1 MKSGLNKIF
10 WGVIIL
16 TFHINIGSI
25 PILPDFIGYIFIGVG
40 LDAVINLK
48 YIDNS
53 FKKARKV
60 TSIMVVIS
68 LVQLFVHV
76 MGGEQSTSP
85 NIILI
90 IINTILMTIPYIL
103 DYYIIEGLKE
113 EAIEREDVG
122 TSRAL
127 SLLWDALFI
136 ALVVSFILSS
146 FSINFAYN
154 EAFKISTVIVVI
166 YIFIVRLV
174 FLEYISKACNNCD

>member
-10 WGVIIL
+10 WGFIIL

-25 PILPDFIGYIFIGVG
+25 PILPGFIGYIFIGVG

-48 YIDNS
+48 YIDTS

-60 TSIMVVIS
+60 TSIMVLIS
-68 LVQLFVHV
+68 LVQLFVNV
-76 MGGEQSTSP
+76 MGGEQSTSH
-85 NIILI
+85 NIMLT
-90 IINTILMTIPYIL
+90 IINTILMTIPYML

-113 EAIEREDVG
+113 EAIEREDVE

-136 ALVVSFILSS
+136 SLVVSFIVSS
-146 FSINFAYN
+146 LALILNTMKLLKS
-154 EAFKISTVIVVI
+154 SQ
-166 YIFIVRLV
+166 L
-174 FLEYISKACNNCD
+174 